1 MIPYEKLDARKIEDF
16 RNYINGNNHFVLN
29 KYRAIDG
36 INKWSI
42 ICSCMDWITVAVDYI
57 NSANAETRNENIMS
71 MQVYSTISAYDI
83 IVESVLQLHRV
94 FFQATELPYAQDT
107 SVFNAHTTD
116 YKNFKNIRAVFGAHP
131 VNLKDI
137 LEGSKGKQYYA
148 SWSTTSRA
156 LLDSDVHV
164 FLYSKVPGDRPIE
177 FGVKFSEM
185 HAYVSKYYQ
194 YLDII
199 TEEISKQYRNFL
211 SEKKRETI
219 ERKTDILDQ
228 VKLLK
233 IENKKRNDND
243 YYGYCLDLIDRM
255 LSAECTHEENEA
267 PFNEYKLQL
276 VKVVDEIYQN
286 LQNMK
291 FSDLI
296 TASILDSPRP
306 MKMHYDYEKLFNY
319 INGEDDGFTYYM
331 FPHHY
336 ERVFDDLSGVKK
348 LDVNSDKDELLLLIN
363 AGLYF
368 ANKIII
374 TEV

>member
-1 MIPYEKLDARKIEDF
+1 
-16 RNYINGNNHFVLN
+16 
-29 KYRAIDG
+29 
-36 INKWSI
+36 
-42 ICSCMDWITVAVDYI
+42 
-57 NSANAETRNENIMS
+57 
-71 MQVYSTISAYDI
+71 
-83 IVESVLQLHRV
+83 
-94 FFQATELPYAQDT
+94 
-107 SVFNAHTTD
+107 
-116 YKNFKNIRAVFGAHP
+116 
-131 VNLKDI
+131 
-137 LEGSKGKQYYA
+137 
-148 SWSTTSRA
+148 
-156 LLDSDVHV
+156 
-164 FLYSKVPGDRPIE
+164 
-177 FGVKFSEM
+177 M

-255 LSAECTHEENEA
+255 LSAKCTHEENEA

-306 MKMHYDYEKLFNY
+306 MKKHYDYEKLFNY